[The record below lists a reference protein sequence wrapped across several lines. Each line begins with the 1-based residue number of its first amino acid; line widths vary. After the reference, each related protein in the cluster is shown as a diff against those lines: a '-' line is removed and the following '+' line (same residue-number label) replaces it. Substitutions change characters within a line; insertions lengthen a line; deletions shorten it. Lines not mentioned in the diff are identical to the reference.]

1 MVDREVCTEGSGTT
15 KSGTDE
21 QGEDESLS
29 PVLWGGYR
37 GHLGRVSKHTIAM
50 PLTNNPFLVDA
61 AGIGGRNTL
70 LPGGLDVKKS
80 LGKAF

>member
-1 MVDREVCTEGSGTT
+1 MRSALKEVGL
-15 KSGTDE
+15 
-21 QGEDESLS
+21 QN
-29 PVLWGGYR
+29 PVLTNR
-37 GHLGRVSKHTIAM
+37 GKTGVFSQPVCWPM